1 MGNASLHVKG
11 LEKVKRNEDED
22 GGSYYYYYYGNYG
35 DKTSR
40 SERGDLCY
48 EGGRDVG
55 FTGSGQ
61 TRDGAVVV
69 SPLLSKRL
77 KETTKG
83 SWLSDAPKKCIT

>member
-1 MGNASLHVKG
+1 VGNASLHVKG

-48 EGGRDVG
+48 EGAQGDVG
-55 FTGSGQ
+55 FTGIRTNQ
-61 TRDGAVVV
+61 
-69 SPLLSKRL
+69 
-77 KETTKG
+77 
-83 SWLSDAPKKCIT
+83 